1 MDTRG
6 APEDFLFTALFNDM
20 MYGIHTCITGKIVSF
35 DATKNLA
42 TVQPTVRSKFVQ
54 EGTVKYLDPPP
65 IQNVPV
71 VLPASVGGGLFI
83 TVPIKENDPCLIVF
97 AQRSIDNVVQLGGI
111 QNPVDG
117 DEPRITRLR
126 HHDMTDAI
134 CIPSITLVPNAIANW
149 SQTAIEIRNAS
160 KTVCVSVTPSTVNIT
175 SPTVN
180 ITSPT
185 VNITSQTVTVNA
197 TTVNV
202 PSGDVIASGVSLKN
216 HVHGGVTGGVSN
228 TGVPVV

>member
-6 APEDFLFTALFNDM
+6 APEDFIFTALFNDM
-20 MYGIHTCITGKIVSF
+20 MYGVNTCITGKIVSF

-54 EGTVKYLDPPP
+54 DGTVKYLDPPP

-71 VLPASVGGGLFI
+71 VLPASVGGGLFV

-175 SPTVN
+175 SPTV
-180 ITSPT
+180 
-185 VNITSQTVTVNA
+185 TVNA

>member
-54 EGTVKYLDPPP
+54 DGTVKYLDPPP

-175 SPTVN
+175 SPTV
-180 ITSPT
+180 
-185 VNITSQTVTVNA
+185 TVNA

-228 TGVPVV
+228 TGVPVL

>member
-54 EGTVKYLDPPP
+54 DGTVKYLDPPP

-134 CIPSITLVPNAIANW
+134 CIPSITLVPNAIENW

-175 SPTVN
+175 SPTV
-180 ITSPT
+180 
-185 VNITSQTVTVNA
+185 TVNA

-202 PSGDVIASGVSLKN
+202 PSGDVIASGVSLQN

>member
-6 APEDFLFTALFNDM
+6 APEDFIFTALFNDM
-20 MYGIHTCITGKIVSF
+20 MYGVNTCITGKIVSF

-54 EGTVKYLDPPP
+54 DGTVKYLDPPP

-71 VLPASVGGGLFI
+71 VLPASVGGGLFV

-175 SPTVN
+175 SPTV
-180 ITSPT
+180 
-185 VNITSQTVTVNA
+185 TVNA

-202 PSGDVIASGVSLKN
+202 PSGDVVASGVSLKN

>member
-1 MDTRG
+1 MVTRG
-6 APEDFLFTALFNDM
+6 APEAFMFTALFNDM
-20 MYGIHTCITGKIVSF
+20 MYGVNTCITGKIVSF

-54 EGTVKYLDPPP
+54 DGTVKYLDPPP

-71 VLPASVGGGLFI
+71 VLPASVGGGLFV

-175 SPTVN
+175 SPTV
-180 ITSPT
+180 
-185 VNITSQTVTVNA
+185 TVNA

-216 HVHGGVTGGVSN
+216 HVHGGVTGGISN